1 MRKVLRQ
8 KLVTTQSE
16 LEVQQR
22 DPNSPLYSVRSFE
35 ELNLR
40 PELLKGTLR
49 EYCHFRNQN
58 RTFRNLP
65 NGIQQ
70 AVKDSGNSTADA
82 CLSTASKSDS
92 SKPVWDRQDRSIRS
106 HHALAN

>member
-8 KLVTTQSE
+8 KLVATQSE

-40 PELLKGTLR
+40 PELLKGIKPV
-49 EYCHFRNQN
+49 FKKIQ
-58 RTFRNLP
+58 TFRNLP

-70 AVKDSGNSTADA
+70 AVKDSGNRTADA
-82 CLSTASKSDS
+82 CLSAASKSDS
-92 SKPVWDRQDRSIRS
+92 SKPVWDRQNRRFCS
-106 HHALAN
+106 HNALED